1 MRITFVAPP
10 VNMTGGIKVIVIYA
24 QRLMRKG
31 HNLCIVSPP
40 LAVPSL
46 FAKAKSWL
54 RGKGWPASSSSAA
67 SHVEGSGVEHR
78 VLDRWRPVVDRDLPD
93 ADVVI
98 ATWWETAEW
107 VNALHPRKGAK
118 AYFIQHHEVFPFL
131 AVDRS
136 RATYRLPLRKI
147 VISRWLEQVMRIEY
161 GDGSVDL
168 VPNSVDPDQFF
179 APVRGKQSI
188 PTVGFVYSTAGFK
201 SLNVSIAALANV
213 KQRLGRVRVIA
224 FGSEHVSPK
233 VPLPP
238 WIEFHYL
245 PPQDQIRL
253 IYGSCDVWLCGSSSE
268 GFYLPLLEAMACRCP
283 VVSTKVG
290 GATDLIQEGV
300 NGFLADVGDFE
311 TLADRT
317 VELLQ
322 LDPNSWAKM
331 SDAALATT
339 SRYTWDD
346 ATDLLEGALQ
356 RIQLAQT
363 RDRGSEEFA
372 SPCC

>member
-10 VNMTGGIKVIVIYA
+10 VDMTGGIKVIVIYG

-31 HNLCIVSPP
+31 HNICIVSPP
-40 LAVPSL
+40 SAVPSV

-54 RGKGWPASSSSAA
+54 RGNGWPVSSSSAA
-67 SHVEGSGVEHR
+67 SHVDGSGVEHH
-78 VLDRWRPVVDRDLPD
+78 VLDRWRPVVDKDLPD
-93 ADVVI
+93 ADIVI

-107 VNALHPRKGAK
+107 VTALDSRKGAK

-131 AVDRS
+131 PVDRS

-147 VISRWLEQVMRIEY
+147 VISRWLEQVMRTEY
-161 GDGSVDL
+161 GDNSVDL

-179 APVRGKQSI
+179 APFRGKQSI

-201 SLNVSIAALANV
+201 SLNVSIAALVDV
-213 KQRLGRVRVIA
+213 KQRLRRVRVIA
-224 FGSEHVSPK
+224 FGSEQVSPK

-238 WIEFHYL
+238 WIEFYYL
-245 PPQDQIRL
+245 PPQDQIRS

-300 NGFLADVGDFE
+300 NGFLADVGDSK

-317 VELLQ
+317 VEVLQ
-322 LDPNSWAKM
+322 LDPDSWARM
-331 SDAALATT
+331 SDAAFATA

-346 ATDLLEGALQ
+346 ATDLLEGALR
-356 RIQLAQT
+356 RIQLAQKS
-363 RDRGSEEFA
+363 DREEFA